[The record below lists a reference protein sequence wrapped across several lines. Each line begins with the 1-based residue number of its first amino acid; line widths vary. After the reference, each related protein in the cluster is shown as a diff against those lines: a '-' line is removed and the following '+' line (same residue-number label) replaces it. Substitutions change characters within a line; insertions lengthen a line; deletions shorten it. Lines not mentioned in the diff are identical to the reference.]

1 MSGGHFNYSQYHI
14 EDIASEIESL
24 IETNNSTDEDVF
36 GNEIGYHYEKET
48 ISKFEEAVKILRI
61 AAVMAQRIDWLVSG
75 DDGEESFHRRWDDEL
90 EKLSHNNR
98 LQSTGQKDAPGE

>member
-1 MSGGHFNYSQYHI
+1 MSGGHFNYSQHHI
-14 EDIASEIESL
+14 EYIASEIESL
-24 IETNNSTDEDVF
+24 IETNDSTDNDGF
-36 GNEIGYHYEKET
+36 HYEKET
-48 ISKFEEAVKILRI
+48 IAKFKEAVKTLRV

-98 LQSTGQKDAPGE
+98 IESPR